1 MQRAT
6 CYCFRGAVLPLN
18 GKAFLMLSIRKV
30 GGLTFVSIG
39 RVRISFCVAKVADL
53 RPSKARI
60 ALALAR
66 CL

>member
-1 MQRAT
+1 
-6 CYCFRGAVLPLN
+6 
-18 GKAFLMLSIRKV
+18 MLSIRKV